1 MTQGP
6 DPFSE
11 KAAHLQRELWR
22 TEFQLTRRQQLLAAI
37 QAESILQAQRRLPR
51 MQIEFRSQL
60 GEDVWAWELLGK
72 QTEGFFIEA
81 GAFDGLNFSVTYALE
96 AMGWNG
102 LLVEAIPQP
111 AQRCAARRP
120 HSRVVHA
127 ALDKQA
133 GGTTDLWVVQDRYGG
148 MMSYTKISANQM
160 QMVRSMNRSVISVPR
175 TTLNELLAD
184 HCGEID
190 LVVLDLEGAELD
202 VLQAFDLSRFRPR
215 LLLIEQSVVARP
227 ITQDFMR
234 AHSYHC
240 LGALGSNGIY
250 ARSDQADLIKRF
262 LFLTGR

>member
-11 KAAHLQRELWR
+11 KTADLQRELWKTEIQLWR
-22 TEFQLTRRQQLLAAI
+22 TQQLLAAV
-37 QAESILQAQRRLPR
+37 QAESILQSQRRQPR
-51 MQIEFRSQL
+51 MQIEFRAQFA
-60 GEDVWAWELLGK
+60 EDVWAWDLLGK

-102 LLVEAIPQP
+102 LLVEANPQP

-148 MMSYTKISANQM
+148 MMSYTKISASQL
-160 QMVRSMNRSVISVPR
+160 QSVGPMNRSVISVPR
-175 TTLNELLAD
+175 ATLNDLLAD
-184 HCGEID
+184 HHGDID
-190 LVVLDLEGAELD
+190 LVVLDLEGAEWD
-202 VLQAFDLSRFRPR
+202 TLQAFDLLRFRPR
-215 LLLIEQSVVARP
+215 LLLIEQSTATRP
-227 ITQDFMR
+227 IIQDFMKAR
-234 AHSYHC
+234 SYHG
-240 LGALGSNGIY
+240 LGALLSNGIY
-250 ARSDQADLIKRF
+250 ARSDQVDVIKRF
-262 LFLTGR
+262 KFLTGQ